1 MVMILGAGLYEE
13 GSATNDF
20 VHQFDFYGN
29 LSYVQVE
36 FNEN

>member
-13 GSATNDF
+13 GSATTD
-20 VHQFDFYGN
+20 FDFHGN
-29 LSYVQVE
+29 LSYVQVA